1 MCVCGGGGAG
11 TGRGV
16 CVENGY
22 TEQDPYWHFRGPLLY
37 VRRHITVHK
46 RYRGRR

>member
-1 MCVCGGGGAG
+1 MGGG
-11 TGRGV
+11 RGGGWDGEGCV
-16 CVENGY
+16 CVENGS